1 MSGTEVFAS
10 GIRSGS
16 SSINRRIMRIFSFRT
31 GGPWCACLFLTFC
44 RFSTP
49 LLIGRASFQQKQVR
63 RNQLAP
69 ANTIHQKEH
78 PARLSSSLHVST
90 SSETLSDARIP
101 YDWKD
106 RWYALTYASYIPNPS
121 QSAETVPAA
130 VFGHPLVLWRGQDGG
145 PISCADDVCPH
156 RSAALS
162 EGRVRDGRIEC
173 LYHGWQFQSVIS
185 SSNSSKPGS
194 CVSIPQL
201 QAGASIPKA
210 ACLRM
215 REVRVVEGIVWVWMG
230 DNGCAT
236 FDPPQ
241 SECNLHDENPGKE
254 DGFNVYDFQIDL
266 PYDHSYLVENLIDPA
281 HVFISHDRT
290 EGGRNREDATA
301 YDMRVDED
309 SFTDRGFQGQMRTA
323 ASATKGGPFMNVTFE
338 APGIVRY
345 HNVFGNRVFS
355 TALHCMPLSLGRSRL
370 LFRTMSKGLPLRFVD
385 KKPKWLRHLNSCKI
399 LEQDMGLITT
409 QEDHFARNPGRTLRD
424 GFLLLSSSDKFVGAY
439 RRWLDRVGH
448 GMPWFQGLDTSSN
461 VNVHTFGTTPLPPG
475 LDPAGHSA
483 SGQDV
488 VETRYHRHVM
498 HCPLTRNAL
507 RNVQRL
513 KSTFVAVTVLAVTA
527 VLGLVPVV
535 VASGVNGGGVGY
547 MAVCRSVLRFL
558 LPVVPLSAAGAATAH
573 ELEQRFFVSFKRK
586 DQLRSEKGV

>member
-1 MSGTEVFAS
+1 MNVCMHA
-10 GIRSGS
+10 
-16 SSINRRIMRIFSFRT
+16 IMQMCTLRA
-31 GGPWCACLFLTFC
+31 GCPWGACLILTSVASALV
-44 RFSTP
+44 RPLST
-49 LLIGRASFQQKQVR
+49 GRVSVQQQRVKH
-63 RNQLAP
+63 NQLAS
-69 ANTIHQKEH
+69 ANNVHRIEH
-78 PARLSSSLHVST
+78 PARLSSLLHVST
-90 SSETLSDARIP
+90 STETLSDERIP

-106 RWYALTYASYIPNPS
+106 KWYALTFASYIPNPS

-173 LYHGWQFQSVIS
+173 LYHGWQYQSVTS
-185 SSNSSKPGS
+185 SSFTSSKPGS
-194 CVSIPQL
+194 CISIPQL
-201 QAGASIPKA
+201 PAGASIPKA

-230 DNGCAT
+230 DNGRPT

-241 SECNLHDENPGKE
+241 SECRLHDENPGKE

-281 HVFISHDRT
+281 HIVISHDRT
-290 EGGRNREDATA
+290 EGGGNREDATA
-301 YDMRVDED
+301 YDMQVDED
-309 SFTDRGFQGQMRTA
+309 SFSDRGFKGQMRTA
-323 ASATKGGPFMNVTFE
+323 ASATKGGPFRNVTFE

-345 HNVFGNRVFS
+345 HNVFGNIVFS

-370 LFRTMSKGLPLRFVD
+370 LFRTMRKGFPWRFVD

-409 QEDHFARNPGRTLRD
+409 QVDHFARNPGRTLGD
-424 GFLLLSSSDKFVGAY
+424 DFLLLGSSDKFVGAY

-448 GMPWFQGLDTSSN
+448 GMPWFQGLVSSSN
-461 VNVHTFGTTPLPPG
+461 VNVNTVGTMRLPPG
-475 LDPAGHSA
+475 LDPAEHCA

-498 HCPLTRNAL
+498 HSPVTRNAL

-513 KSTFVAVTVLAVTA
+513 KRTFMAVTVLAVTA
-527 VLGLVPVV
+527 ALGLAPVV
-535 VASGVNGGGVGY
+535 AASGVGGGGVGY
-547 MAVCRSVLRFL
+547 ISVCRTILHCL
-558 LPVVPLSAAGAATAH
+558 LPFVPLSVAGAAAAH

-586 DQLRSEKGV
+586 DQLRGEKGI